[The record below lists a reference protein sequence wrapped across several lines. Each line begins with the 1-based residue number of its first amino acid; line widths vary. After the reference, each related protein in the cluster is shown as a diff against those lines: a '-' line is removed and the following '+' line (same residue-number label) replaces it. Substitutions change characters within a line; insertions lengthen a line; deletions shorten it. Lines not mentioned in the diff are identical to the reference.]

1 MSFDISQYDSVLDG
15 MDKFFTKVDNAI
27 NFDVP
32 NAKSD
37 ALDLPYARLV
47 PPLQRLIKTCADK
60 IIEICK
66 WIWDKIKEIYHGIR
80 APYEMY
86 LRSKDWADIRDIA
99 SGVKQG
105 IDPNNVEALRRWEGS
120 ARTAYMQTC
129 TSQSGAAGTFSDIAD
144 KARSAMLDAA
154 AGGLAFYVG
163 ILVICAEF
171 LVGLAR
177 AIAELITGVGAPIS
191 IADIVATSGI
201 STAAIWGA
209 CTALATFLGAQVK
222 AMSDLERSFPE
233 GKWPDS
239 QSSSFNDASVEGDDK
254 SNWKIL

>member
-1 MSFDISQYDSVLDG
+1 MSFDISQYNSVLDG
-15 MDKFFTKVDNAI
+15 LDKFFTKVDNAI
-27 NFDVP
+27 KVDVP
-32 NAKSD
+32 NAKSE
-37 ALDLPYARLV
+37 ALDLPYVRLL
-47 PPLQRLIKTCADK
+47 PPLQRLVKTCADK
-60 IIEICK
+60 IIE
-66 WIWDKIKEIYHGIR
+66 
-80 APYEMY
+80 PYEMY
-86 LRSKDWADIRDIA
+86 LRSKDWADVRDVSA
-99 SGVKQG
+99 GVKQG

-129 TSQSGAAGTFSDIAD
+129 TSQVGAAGTFSDIAD

-154 AGGLAFYVG
+154 VGGLAFYVG

-171 LVGLAR
+171 LLGLAR
-177 AIAELITGVGAPIS
+177 AIAELITGVGAPVS
-191 IADIVATSGI
+191 IADIAATSGI

-222 AMSDLERSFPE
+222 AMSDLERPFPE

-239 QSSSFNDASVEGDDK
+239 QSSSFNDASVDGDNK

>member
-1 MSFDISQYDSVLDG
+1 MSFDISQYNSVLDG
-15 MDKFFTKVDNAI
+15 LDKFFTKVDNSI
-27 NFDVP
+27 KIDVP

-37 ALDLPYARLV
+37 ALDLPYVRLL

-60 IIEICK
+60 IVEICK
-66 WIWDKIKEIYHGIR
+66 WIWEKTKEIYQGVR

-86 LRSKDWADIRDIA
+86 LRSKDWADVRDIA

-105 IDPNNVEALRRWEGS
+105 IDPNNLEAPRRWEGS
-120 ARTAYMQTC
+120 ARLAYMQTC
-129 TSQSGAAGTFSDIAD
+129 TSQGGAAGTFSDIAD
-144 KARSAMLDAA
+144 KARSAMLDSAV
-154 AGGLAFYVG
+154 GGLAFYVG
-163 ILVICAEF
+163 ILAICAEF
-171 LVGLAR
+171 LLGLAR

-209 CTALATFLGAQVK
+209 CTAMATFVGAQAK
-222 AMSDLERSFPE
+222 AMGDLERSFPE

-239 QSSSFNDASVEGDDK
+239 QSSSFNDASVEVDNK
-254 SNWKIL
+254 SGWKMS